1 MITGLWG
8 RKIGMTQV
16 FSSENAVIP
25 VTAVDISG
33 WFVTNI
39 RTNERDGYSA
49 VQVGKI
55 KDRYAKKMFDSNWLK
70 KPKLYFSVLR
80 EIKLKVDVAELKDS
94 KESIVVIGKPVD
106 LRSVLVEGDN
116 IDVFGMTK
124 GCGFAGVV
132 RRYNFAGP
140 PKSHGHTMGK
150 KPGSLGG
157 ACSQGKVAKGK
168 KLPGHMGNKKRA
180 AKNLKVVK
188 VESDSEIV
196 LVKGSIPG
204 KSGSLVFLRKEKV
217 I

>member
-1 MITGLWG
+1 MVTGLWG
-8 RKIGMTQV
+8 RKIGMTQI
-16 FSSENAVIP
+16 FSSENAVVP
-25 VTAVDISG
+25 VTAVDVSG

-55 KDRYAKKMFDSNWLK
+55 KDRYAKKKFDNNWLK
-70 KPKLYFSVLR
+70 KPKLYFSVLK
-80 EIKLKVDVAELKDS
+80 EIKLKTDVSEQKGLA
-94 KESIVVIGKPVD
+94 IAIGKLAD
-106 LRSVLVEGDN
+106 FKSILAEGDSV
-116 IDVFGMTK
+116 DVFGMTK

-132 RRYNFAGP
+132 RRYNFGGP
-140 PKSHGHTMGK
+140 PASHGATMGK
-150 KPGSLGG
+150 APGSLGG

-188 VESDSEIV
+188 VENDSEIV